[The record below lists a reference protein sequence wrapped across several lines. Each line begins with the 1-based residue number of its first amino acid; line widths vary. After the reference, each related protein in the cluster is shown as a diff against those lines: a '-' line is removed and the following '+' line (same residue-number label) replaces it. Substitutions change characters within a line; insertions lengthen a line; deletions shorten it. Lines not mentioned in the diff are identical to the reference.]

1 MSGSPDE
8 HGRYAVDLEGA
19 PSLNMAEG
27 ESVRCRPITVGADRY
42 VPLQSGEPNVA
53 RFDLSLQAI
62 TKFFVFEV
70 AVENG
75 GKNLTSRFVHN
86 VPMSGAP
93 DGRREAILSTLLSDP
108 RRVIRLIMMLLA
120 EGGGNE
126 REIALELATARE
138 SVDGGNGTAS
148 PIVDIPLFE
157 ELVRALW
164 NNPRA
169 LDRIDEMLAAIRR
182 NGGDHLIPEG
192 LDEVWPQIMQ
202 ARSELVERKHDQ

>member
-1 MSGSPDE
+1 M
-8 HGRYAVDLEGA
+8 
-19 PSLNMAEG
+19 
-27 ESVRCRPITVGADRY
+27 GADRF
-42 VPLQSGEPNVA
+42 VSLKSGEPNVA

-62 TKFFVFEV
+62 TTFFVFEV
-70 AVENG
+70 AVEKD
-75 GKNLTSRFVHN
+75 GKNLTSRFVLN

-108 RRVIRLIMMLLA
+108 RKVIRLIMMLLA

-126 REIALELATARE
+126 REIALALGTARGT
-138 SVDGGNGTAS
+138 VAGGNGTTTPS
-148 PIVDIPLFE
+148 VDVPLFE

-202 ARSELVERKHDQ
+202 ARSELVGEKA